1 VTILVDM
8 NLSPEWVSFF
18 ERESWNAVHWSV
30 VGSMSAPDRDIL
42 EWAAS
47 RGAVIFTH
55 DLDFGTLLA
64 LKSARVP
71 SVVQLRGQETSPAR
85 VGQLVVTA
93 LKQLKE
99 DLERG
104 ALVTID
110 ATRIRA
116 RILPLR

>member
-42 EWAAS
+42 E
-47 RGAVIFTH
+47 RPH
-55 DLDFGTLLA
+55 LA
-64 LKSARVP
+64 VP
-71 SVVQLRGQETSPAR
+71 SSSLTTWTSELFWHSN
-85 VGQLVVTA
+85 QLVVTA

>member
-1 VTILVDM
+1 MTILVDM

-42 EWAAS
+42 ERAAS

-64 LKSARVP
+64 LKSAGGYGPQAVEGG
-71 SVVQLRGQETSPAR
+71 LGAR
-85 VGQLVVTA
+85 SAGHH
-93 LKQLKE
+93 
-99 DLERG
+99 
-104 ALVTID
+104 
-110 ATRIRA
+110 
-116 RILPLR
+116 